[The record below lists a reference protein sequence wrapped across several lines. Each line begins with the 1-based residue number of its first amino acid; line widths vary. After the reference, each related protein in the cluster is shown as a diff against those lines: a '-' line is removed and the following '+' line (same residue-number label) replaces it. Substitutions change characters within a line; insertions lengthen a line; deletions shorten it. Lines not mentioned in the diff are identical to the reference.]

1 MRQSLLTRLEN
12 DPNAGAK
19 SCELQEDVR
28 LGRIAPSV
36 AAEQVVDSFL
46 GPREKFRRKNR
57 NCLDNWSFCTFFS
70 EIFYQRWKRQ
80 KG

>member
-1 MRQSLLTRLEN
+1 MRQSLLSRLEN

-46 GPREKFRRKNR
+46 GPSRKI
-57 NCLDNWSFCTFFS
+57 LT
-70 EIFYQRWKRQ
+70 
-80 KG
+80 